1 MEYYGKILCISMA
14 DLTRDDRPVVRPNG
28 IADYSKSRQLNGMH
42 PSMLSREE
50 LAPIMSESCY
60 KQLIHRKKV
69 KVVRKGIGR
78 GVSALVSVESLPEKY
93 KELVTQKYGNMETE
107 MLRNWFGSHWE
118 VDPEAQSWYSLH
130 RLPSGKPL
138 ESEQQKEYTL
148 NASAI
153 KAVIRLLNDVR
164 MKRAVMQGS
173 RVMWEE
179 MSGAISFYQKEFGH
193 TLPTS
198 VSRFKKKVM
207 DFQAKGYA
215 SLISGKFGNQN
226 TRKVNVNIE
235 RLVLSLAIMPN
246 KPWNSDVWCM
256 YSDFVNGNLEVIDPQ
271 TGEVY
276 NPTDFLD
283 KNGKPLKLSKSTIN
297 NILNQPKNQAL
308 INKSQMSWST
318 FMHSQRPH
326 VHRHA
331 PEFSFSKISFDDRD
345 LPRKLKDTKARPKAY
360 YAYDVASQCV
370 VGFAY
375 NRNKNVDL
383 VVDMFRNMFRMIE
396 RNGWGIPAQVEVEN
410 HLMSQWKEG
419 FLKAGVVFPFVRFC
433 APLNSQEK
441 RAEHFNGAKKKSVE
455 HRNHLGIGRFYARNE
470 KYRTES
476 KKISDELN
484 DTYEDQEY
492 YTWEQ
497 LITEDMMDV
506 REFNNSPH
514 PNQKKYPGMTRWQVL
529 VGNMNPNLQPLDK
542 AMLYRFIGEQ
552 VSTSIRRNSYC
563 RILYKDYWLSSPEV
577 LDRLEPNNL
586 KVDAYFLP
594 DDNGEIGD
602 IYIYQNGNLIDQLKD
617 VGTYN
622 EALAERTDEDES
634 IMTEQNKLISKFD
647 AMMKREAIKPV
658 VTMKKKAA
666 EQIREA
672 VAKPVE
678 QSESE
683 EIDYLNYDVSQFKGS
698 GRKSL

>member
-1 MEYYGKILCISMA
+1 MLGYYDNKLCIS
-14 DLTRDDRPVVRPNG
+14 TRELIEEGFMTKAAYEKNVTRRKIKVMKRGGGAKGSCALVAIDSLPSACREQVEEKFGCDEARISAWVMSNYELDQAAV
-28 IADYSKSRQLNGMH
+28 AFFMDWAASHKSDH
-42 PSMLSREE
+42 ATAE
-50 LAPIMSESCY
+50 LA
-60 KQLIHRKKV
+60 H
-69 KVVRKGIGR
+69 
-78 GVSALVSVESLPEKY
+78 KY
-93 KELVTQKYGNMETE
+93 AV
-107 MLRNWFGSHWE
+107 
-118 VDPEAQSWYSLH
+118 
-130 RLPSGKPL
+130 
-138 ESEQQKEYTL
+138 
-148 NASAI
+148 NAS
-153 KAVIRLLNDVR
+153 VLNTCIRLYERGKEREKLLGDRYDWSKMAKVIETLREQLGHDLPASTLRFRRKVNDY
-164 MKRAVMQGS
+164 K
-173 RVMWEE
+173 
-179 MSGAISFYQKEFGH
+179 KFG
-193 TLPTS
+193 
-198 VSRFKKKVM
+198 
-207 DFQAKGYA
+207 YEC
-215 SLISGKFGNQN
+215 LITGKFGNQN

-375 NRNKNVDL
+375 NRNKNIDL
-383 VVDMFRNMFRMIE
+383 VVDMFRSMFRLIE

-506 REFNNSPH
+506 REFNNSLH

-594 DDNGEIGD
+594 NDNGEIGD

-622 EALAERTDEDES
+622 EALAERTDEDER
-634 IMTEQNKLISKFD
+634 IMTEQNKLICKFD
-647 AMMKREAIKPV
+647 AMMKREAIKPL

-666 EQIREA
+666 T
-672 VAKPVE
+672 
-678 QSESE
+678 
-683 EIDYLNYDVSQFKGS
+683 DKGS
-698 GRKSL
+698 GCQAGRTKRKRGNRLSEL